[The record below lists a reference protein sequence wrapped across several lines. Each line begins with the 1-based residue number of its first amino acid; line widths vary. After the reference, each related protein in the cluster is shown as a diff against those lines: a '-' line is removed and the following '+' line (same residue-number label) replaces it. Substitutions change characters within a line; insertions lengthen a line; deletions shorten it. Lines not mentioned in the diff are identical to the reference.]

1 MKPAPQQGNPGGIA
15 MEQLA
20 DTKNPLRPDADLL
33 NDKRFNAS
41 IESIARDLSV
51 PIDDVVARY
60 RATLETLLP
69 HATVNDYV
77 AILAEK
83 KVKAVY
89 RASHRRETAH

>member
-1 MKPAPQQGNPGGIA
+1 
-15 MEQLA
+15 MEQIMDA
-20 DTKNPLRPDADLL
+20 NNPLRPDVDLL

-41 IESIARDLSV
+41 IESIARELSV

-60 RATLETLLP
+60 RATLATLLP
-69 HATVNDYV
+69 NATVNDYV

-89 RASHRRETAH
+89 RAGYRRETAH